1 MNLCQSAVPTISMV
15 MNEGDAQRR
24 LSYRLLLITLWA
36 TLLLLVVEVIAG
48 WVSQSLTLLTDSLH
62 TLVDG
67 FSAALSLGAVAAPQR
82 PLGREVWGHGR
93 VEVAATLI
101 LCSFLGFSG
110 VSLLIIALRQIYGL
124 GLGYTPGVAAN
135 IDAQTLRLTAILVIL
150 TIALGIYA
158 SYQARTLDS
167 LTLRLHTQHFLQDAW
182 LSIAM
187 VVVLLAMWQGQ
198 TWLDPLFAL
207 CLLPLVARSLWRV
220 LNAQL
225 PMLLQPTAIAPEAIA
240 HNVVQIDGV
249 THCLRIRSRGMV
261 GRQVWV
267 ELVLA
272 IHPDFMEAA
281 DVIGERVEATLR
293 ERYGPLRAQIW
304 VESAGRVTLT
314 PGASLPYP
322 ASSPDVNEG
331 EFE

>member
-1 MNLCQSAVPTISMV
+1 
-15 MNEGDAQRR
+15 MNEGDAQRQ

-36 TLLLLVVEVIAG
+36 TLLLLVVEAIAG
-48 WVSQSLTLLTDSLH
+48 WVTQSLTLLADALH
-62 TLVDG
+62 TLVDA
-67 FSAALSLGAVAAPQR
+67 FSAALSLGAVASPQR

-93 VEVAATLI
+93 VEVAATLM

-110 VSLLIIALRQIYGL
+110 VSLLFIALRQLYSWGL
-124 GLGYTPGVAAN
+124 GLGPATTVAISPQA
-135 IDAQTLRLTAILVIL
+135 LRLTAALVIV

-187 VVVLLAMWQGQ
+187 VAVLLAVWQGQ

-207 CLLPLVARSLWRV
+207 GLLLLVVRSLWRV

-240 HNVVQIDGV
+240 HNVSQIDGV

-281 DVIGERVEATLR
+281 DVIGERIEATLR

-304 VESAGRVTLT
+304 VEPAGRGGLMS
-314 PGASLPYP
+314 GSHLPYP
-322 ASSPDVNEG
+322 SRAPNDGGNNLV
-331 EFE
+331 